1 MLAKKR
7 LSAVSI
13 VLVCALA
20 ALAALAGLSLPV
32 SASAS
37 DIKYCSDGSYE
48 GEGGFIDADEYVY
61 WDSYVEDNEYYV
73 FQAPSYGVTDLSIDN
88 YCAPATGTNVIG
100 YYDRYYPNL
109 IPNFEPG
116 MMNGDDYWYF
126 PDMRFAPVV
135 QVFEDLYD
143 LMHTNEGSIGTSGND
158 FKNGLKEYVQD
169 RGYSLNYGSFYQNS
183 TNVNLTT
190 LQNMVNSNKVGVL
203 LCSTYNYIYA
213 INNREGYTFISKV
226 ESSRAHMMMVY
237 GYYTVDYYKDG
248 EVFRTDTYLQVSSG
262 YSSGDQGYVLMGD
275 DSLTIQEAL
284 IVNIS

>member
-13 VLVCALA
+13 VLACALA

-37 DIKYCSDGSYE
+37 DIKYCSDDSYE

-61 WDSYVEDNEYYV
+61 WDSYVEHNEYYIT
-73 FQAPSYGVTDLSIDN
+73 QAPSYGVRDMEDLN
-88 YCAPATGTNVIG
+88 YCAPAAGTNVIG

-126 PDMRFAPVV
+126 PDMNFAPVV
-135 QVFEDLYD
+135 QVFEDLYE
-143 LMHTNEGSIGTSGND
+143 LMHTNEDGIGTSGND

-190 LQNMVNSNKVGVL
+190 LQSMINSNKVGVL

-213 INNREGYTFISKV
+213 IVEGEGRTYLSKV

-262 YSSGDQGYVLMGD
+262 YSSGHQGYVLMGD

>member
-48 GEGGFIDADEYVY
+48 GEGTPIDADEYVY
-61 WDSYVEDNEYYV
+61 WDSYVEHNEYYIT
-73 FQAPSYGVTDLSIDN
+73 QAPSYGVTDSSIDN

-126 PDMRFAPVV
+126 PDMNFAPVV

-143 LMHTNEGSIGTSGND
+143 LMHTNVGGAGTTGEE
-158 FKNGLKEYVQD
+158 FKDGLREYVQEH
-169 RGYSLNYGSFYQNS
+169 GYNLNYGSFYKNS
-183 TNVNLTT
+183 KTVNLTI
-190 LQNMVNSNKVGVL
+190 LQNMVANHKVGVL
-203 LCSTYNYIYA
+203 MCGKYDFVYA
-213 INNREGYTFISKV
+213 IVNGEGYTFISKV
-226 ESSRAHMMMVY
+226 NYTRAHMLMVY

-262 YSSGDQGYVLMGD
+262 FNTGYQGYVLVDNNAME
-275 DSLTIQEAL
+275 IQEAL